1 MKISKCII
9 LSTILHLYQYC
20 IENNTHHFFLHR
32 HNEDGSY
39 SYGFEA
45 ADGSYKIESKHP
57 NGEVFGKYGFIDD
70 SGNLREIEYGATSRR
85 GFEPAGTGINVPP
98 PVEDNRLDKDNPED
112 DGQYRE
118 DPSIYHTDP
127 RYTNGERY
135 DPVPQKYTTIQN
147 HIHLQQRPL
156 GYSPLSR

>member
-1 MKISKCII
+1 MSW
-9 LSTILHLYQYC
+9 
-20 IENNTHHFFLHR
+20 NNPHFR

-39 SYGFEA
+39 SYGYEA
-45 ADGSYKIESKHP
+45 ADGSYKIESKYP

-70 SGNLREIEYGATSRR
+70 TGSVREVEYGASQR

-98 PVEDNRLDKDNPED
+98 STLSGNSIAGPNEPED

-118 DPSIYHTDP
+118 DPSIYYTDP

-135 DPVPQKYTTIQN
+135 DPVPKRGYQPIQPAQPVY
-147 HIHLQQRPL
+147 QQQIAYNPPAP
-156 GYSPLSR
+156 G